1 MQLQFLGANQQVTGS
16 SYLLE
21 VAGKRIMIDHGM
33 FQERR
38 YQERNW
44 EPCPVSPKSVDVLLL
59 THAHL
64 DHCGLIPK
72 LVRDGFNGRIVTTE
86 PSVELA
92 QLVMNDSARIQEED
106 IKYKQKRHRKE
117 GRKSRYPYE
126 PLYTIEDAQRVE
138 KRFNPTGFDTPVS
151 LSGDLS
157 VTYRRAG
164 HILGAATLE
173 IEAKHNGST
182 KRIVFSGDVGQ
193 DDMPIVPDP
202 QPVDAADYVVME
214 STYGDRDH
222 KDAGNVQD
230 KLADVIND
238 TVKRGGNIVIP
249 TFAIERAQELILHL
263 TELKLAGRIPLLPT
277 FLDSPMA
284 ANATEIFLRHP
295 DYMDAEMRGQLSRG
309 RFSNAWHN
317 VHLVRTVDG
326 SKSIN
331 TIRGSAI
338 IMAGS
343 GMCTGGR
350 IKHHLVANI
359 GRKESTILFVGY
371 QSVGT
376 LGRRIR
382 DGELKVRIFGVPRD
396 VLAKIESIDGF
407 SAHGDREDLLRWIGT
422 VNQPRRV
429 FLTHGDKQAADNLA
443 DEITQQHG
451 YDTHVPAYLERVTL
465 D

>member
-21 VAGKRIMIDHGM
+21 AAGKRIMIDHGL
-33 FQERR
+33 FQERK
-38 YQERNW
+38 YQARNW
-44 EPCPVSPKSVDVLLL
+44 EPTPVSPKSVDVLLL

-72 LVRDGFNGRIVTTE
+72 LVRDGFKGRIITTE

-106 IKYKQKRHRKE
+106 VKYKQKRHRKQ
-117 GRKSRYPYE
+117 GKKSPYPYE
-126 PLYTIEDAQRVE
+126 PLYKVEDAERVE
-138 KRFNPTGFDTPVS
+138 KRFEPTTFDTPVS
-151 LSGDLS
+151 IAEGLT

-173 IEAKHNGST
+173 IEVTENGST

-193 DDMPIVPDP
+193 DNMPIVPDP
-202 QPVDAADYVVME
+202 DPADAADYVVME

-222 KDAGNVQD
+222 RDSGNVQD
-230 KLADVIND
+230 KLADIIND
-238 TVKRGGNIVIP
+238 AVERGGNIVIP

-263 TELKLAGRIPLLPT
+263 TELKIAGRIPLLPT

-295 DYMDAEMRGQLSRG
+295 DFMDAEMREQLSIG

-331 TIRGSAI
+331 TIKGSAV

-350 IKHHLVANI
+350 IKHHLVSNI
-359 GRKESTILFVGY
+359 GRKQSTILFVGY

-376 LGRRIR
+376 LGRRLR
-382 DGELKVRIFGVPRD
+382 DGEKKVRIFGVPRD

-407 SAHGDREDLLRWIGT
+407 SAHGDREDLLNWIGH
-422 VNQPRRV
+422 VRSPRRV
-429 FLTHGDKQAADNLA
+429 FLTHGDKEAASNLA
-443 DEITQQHG
+443 EEIRAKHG
-451 YDTHVPAYLERVTL
+451 YDAHVPRYLEQVTL